1 MDVNGLAAAWLSAVQ
16 RTRSQP
22 APGPE
27 RPWADQGRLTTV
39 IERALRAGGPDSKE
53 PDWVDPLRPGAA
65 IDLTV

>member
-27 RPWADQGRLTTV
+27 RPWADGDRLTNV
-39 IERALRAGGPDSKE
+39 IERALRDGGPDSKD
-53 PDWVDPLRPGAA
+53 PDWVDPMRPGALL
-65 IDLTV
+65 DRTV